1 MHLVWD
7 AWQFYRSLRSDTVT
21 KEIFKGKETLLIP
34 SIHSVSSL
42 RLLWMRVKFFLEIGF
57 WKGVKRRKAG
67 ELSFGAPKENVSCF
81 FPVPYVVKRSIHF
94 QFSSVAHL
102 CPTLRPHGLQHTR
115 LPCLSPIPRAYSNS
129 CPLSWYAIQP
139 SYSLPSPSPPTFNLS
154 QHHGLFKCHLESV
167 KSDACSNTQCLR
179 QTFSFL
185 LLSGR
190 TDLSFLPTFL
200 SLLFHQRL
208 ESFVDRIL
216 KSFGTK

>member
-1 MHLVWD
+1 MPSLFLLQSLLPAMGPLERLFWPKWVSLLHSV
-7 AWQFYRSLRSDTVT
+7 QFSRSVVSDSLRP
-21 KEIFKGKETLLIP
+21 L
-34 SIHSVSSL
+34 
-42 RLLWMRVKFFLEIGF
+42 
-57 WKGVKRRKAG
+57 
-67 ELSFGAPKENVSCF
+67 
-81 FPVPYVVKRSIHF
+81 
-94 QFSSVAHL
+94 
-102 CPTLRPHGLQHTR
+102 GLQHAR
-115 LPCLSPIPRAYSNS
+115 VPCPSPIPGTDSHS

-139 SYSLPSPSPPTFNLS
+139 SYSLSSPSPPTFNLS